1 MAQKSF
7 ISGCAGLSLTPEEA
21 GFFRAEK
28 PWGFILFARNLE
40 SSDQIRRLCAE
51 LRDAADDPDAPI
63 FIDQEGGRVRRLR
76 PPLVQDYP
84 PGSLYGALYASDAE
98 AGLRA
103 AWLGARLIAHDLKS
117 LGITGNCLPILDVRQ
132 SYGSQIIGDR
142 AYGDAAGDVAAIG
155 RVVAQGHTQGGV
167 LPVMKHVPGHGR
179 ARLDSH
185 DALPI
190 VDTDAATLEA
200 VDFAPFHALRDLPLG
215 MTAHIV
221 YEAFDPDRPA
231 TTSQTV
237 IDAVIRGM
245 IGFDGA
251 LMTDDLSMKALS
263 GSMGTRTS
271 QALAAGCDLA
281 LHCNGEMEEMRAVA
295 EASPELSGPAKRRAD
310 AARAAL
316 SAPQPFDSAAMRAEF
331 DTLLA
336 RVAAT

>member
-7 ISGCAGLSLTPEEA
+7 ISGCEGLSLTPEEA

-40 SSDQIRRLCAE
+40 SGDQIRRLCAA
-51 LRDAADDPDAPI
+51 LREAADDPQAPI

-76 PPLVQDYP
+76 PPLVLDYP
-84 PGSLYGALYASDAE
+84 PGSVYGALYAEDAE

-103 AWLGARLIAHDLKS
+103 AWLGARLIAHDLTD

-132 SYGSQIIGDR
+132 LYGSHIIGDR

-155 RVVAQGHTQGGV
+155 RVVAQGHAEGGV

-190 VDTDAATLEA
+190 VDADATTLES
-200 VDFAPFHALRDLPLG
+200 VDFSPFHTLRDLPLA

-221 YEAFDPDRPA
+221 YEAYDPDRPA

-251 LMTDDLSMKALS
+251 LMTDDLSMNALS
-263 GSMGTRTS
+263 GSLDTRTAES
-271 QALAAGCDLA
+271 LAAGCDLA
-281 LHCNGEMEEMRAVA
+281 LHCNGDMVEMRAVA
-295 EASPELSGPAKRRAD
+295 SASVELSGQAKRRTD

-316 SAPQPFDSAAMRAEF
+316 SAPQPCDRKTMRAEF
-331 DTLLA
+331 DALVA